1 MEKCQPDESHILL
14 IHTDPE
20 MIQQIKSTGGN
31 WPAKNETLVKNY
43 VNFFVKFV
51 RSIEIIDL
59 E

>member
-1 MEKCQPDESHILL
+1 
-14 IHTDPE
+14 
-20 MIQQIKSTGGN
+20 MIQQIKSTDGN
-31 WPAKNETLVKNY
+31 LPAKNETLIKNY